1 MRNISVKLFG
11 IWTISSG
18 GMSFKDIGRVFQ
30 EEISFNGFSFLQ
42 LWQHFVR
49 QIGTIVQF
57 Y

>member
-1 MRNISVKLFG
+1 MKLFG